1 MNGVWDALKD
11 GTRRKIL
18 TLLKKGPLTAGEI
31 GEQFPVTA
39 STLSHHLSVLY
50 ESGLVTKEKRA
61 QTVIYSLNTTVVQE
75 LIKSVAE
82 LFGKEK

>member
-18 TLLKKGPLTAGEI
+18 TLLKKRPLSAGEI
-31 GEQFPVTA
+31 GEQFPIAA

-50 ESGLVTKEKRA
+50 ESGLVEKEKRA

-75 LIKSVAE
+75 LVKSVAN
-82 LFGKEK
+82 LFGKE